1 MPVPDTYAFECSHD
15 IVIDAPPAAVFDYLT
30 NPRSWPEWIA
40 VSHHVECADRPL
52 GAGETFREK
61 WFSREEIELAWT
73 VLQADRPRR
82 WVARTQAAFLG
93 PIEVQYDFA
102 AEGAGTHYRRTVRN
116 PARPK
121 PPTEAMIARIDAEA
135 ATALANIKANVER
148 RQGRTA

>member
-1 MPVPDTYAFECSHD
+1 MAEQTTSE
-15 IVIDAPPAAVFDYLT
+15 IVIDAPPAAIMEVIADLASY
-30 NPRSWPEWIA
+30 PEWIA
-40 VSHHVECADRPL
+40 VSHQVECADRPL

-93 PIEVQYDFA
+93 PIEVQYDFTN
-102 AEGAGTHYRRTVRN
+102 EGTGTRYRRTVRN

-135 ATALANIKANVER
+135 ATALANIKARVES
-148 RQGRTA
+148 RQARAG